1 MYDELTFFNVLSI
14 NKTVPDQSVDNPWG
28 ENGVATKRNAWEN
41 KNVTLEISQSEGK
54 GWQFLNLVP

>member
-41 KNVTLEISQSEGK
+41 KNVTLVNLSEWGKALTIS
-54 GWQFLNLVP
+54 